1 MGVAQGADSTN
12 PAVHHCWPC
21 WKCFIW
27 DGPRHWHA
35 NEACSDWPL
44 SIDFRA
50 LKDFV
55 QCVSRNFRLFLFG
68 AQTNCPICP
77 DRNESKASD
86 TSVAWDEPQNA
97 KSSALVAAEQLRH
110 EWYVLVALPRT
121 CTITFAKLLSIMTVS
136 SFAVLVCDSPEVCQV
151 IAKLSISCRFCFRPQ
166 PFSAKRCSVDCDMHL
181 HMDGVL
187 ELRSLNSFFCC
198 RWGSAGL
205 KLALVS
211 RLCLTTVLMIFTC
224 WFCGLRCSLITGIPG
239 RFVQDFPESCQK
251 ELQLG
256 SKKYRVTS
264 RLFGLLQWLIYV
276 VSSKTFKILQM
287 VLSVHAVQ
295 FIRFHPYSWVLGQ
308 VDLYGCFLD
317 DLRHSSTMLQGWS
330 APMTGTVIHQSC
342 SIHGD
347 VEVELDAPLLFDAA
361 AVPENCWWNVCFK
374 YR

>member
-55 QCVSRNFRLFLFG
+55 QCVSRNFRLLLFG
-68 AQTNCPICP
+68 AQTNCPFCP

-121 CTITFAKLLSIMTVS
+121 CTITFAELLSIMTVS
-136 SFAVLVCDSPEVCQV
+136 SYAVLVCDSPEVCQV
-151 IAKLSISCRFCFRPQ
+151 IAKLSISCRFCFRLQ
-166 PFSAKRCSVDCDMHL
+166 PFSAKRCSVDCDTHL

-211 RLCLTTVLMIFTC
+211 RLWSFVSHDCFDDFHMLVLWFEMFPYNWNSWTICPGLPRKLPERTAIGFQEIPSHFSSLWPASVVDLCCFIQDLQNSSNGPFSSCCSVYQIPSILVSFGPSRSLWMLPGWSSTFFNHVAGMI
-224 WFCGLRCSLITGIPG
+224 CSHDRYGHP
-239 RFVQDFPESCQK
+239 P
-251 ELQLG
+251 ELQHPRRRRGGTPCTAALWCCSCAG
-256 SKKYRVTS
+256 K
-264 RLFGLLQWLIYV
+264 LLV
-276 VSSKTFKILQM
+276 K
-287 VLSVHAVQ
+287 
-295 FIRFHPYSWVLGQ
+295 
-308 VDLYGCFLD
+308 C
-317 DLRHSSTMLQGWS
+317 ML
-330 APMTGTVIHQSC
+330 
-342 SIHGD
+342 
-347 VEVELDAPLLFDAA
+347 
-361 AVPENCWWNVCFK
+361 
-374 YR
+374 